1 LCYEK
6 VNRPNKP
13 FAKDLFLGVIHSITF
28 IMKKL
33 HLLALFLLFAGSVSA
48 QYYTP
53 GQPRRRRPVNQR
65 QRQESVVKVGATVGL
80 NTSNI
85 VDANNSYRSTGTV
98 TGFNA
103 GLTFDAPINYFVSF
117 APEVLY
123 SQKGYFAETTDG
135 NLTQHFNFIDVPLLA
150 KFKLA
155 PGFNFLVGPQVSFLV
170 SSNATFDNG
179 FVLANQN
186 NYNNQSNS
194 VYVGGVAGLSVD
206 LGPYVDLHARYAI
219 DFNQTTSNST
229 VLPYYRNQVWQ
240 FGIGLKFN

>member
-1 LCYEK
+1 
-6 VNRPNKP
+6 
-13 FAKDLFLGVIHSITF
+13 
-28 IMKKL
+28 MKKL

-53 GQPRRRRPVNQR
+53 GQPRPRRRVAQR
-65 QRQESVVKVGATVGL
+65 EQRPESVVKVGATIGL

-85 VDANNSYRSTGTV
+85 IDANNSYRGTGTI

-155 PGFNFLVGPQVSFLV
+155 PGFNFLVGPQISFLV

-179 FVLANQN
+179 FAVANEN

-194 VYVGGVAGLSVD
+194 VYIDGVIGASVD

-219 DFNQTTSNST
+219 DLNQTTSNST
-229 VLPYYRNQVWQ
+229 VIPDYRNQVWQ
-240 FGIGLKFN
+240 FFCVPFFQIASPS

>member
-1 LCYEK
+1 
-6 VNRPNKP
+6 
-13 FAKDLFLGVIHSITF
+13 LFLAIVNTNTT

-33 HLLALFLLFAGSVSA
+33 QLLVLGLLFAGSVSA
-48 QYYTP
+48 QYYSP
-53 GQPRRRRPVNQR
+53 GQPRSRRHVARSQR
-65 QRQESVVKVGATVGL
+65 DESVVKVGATVGL

-85 VDANNSYRSTGTV
+85 IDANNSYRSTGTV

-103 GLTFDAPINYFVSF
+103 GLTFDAPVNYFVSF
-117 APEVLY
+117 APEVVY

-155 PGFNFLVGPQVSFLV
+155 PGFNFLVGPQLSFLV

-179 FVLANQN
+179 FVIANEN
-186 NYNNQSNS
+186 NYNSQSNS
-194 VYVGGVAGLSVD
+194 VYIDGVVGLSVD
-206 LGPYVDLHARYAI
+206 LGRYVDLHGRYAI
-219 DFNQTTSNST
+219 DLNQTTSNST
-229 VLPYYRNQVWQ
+229 VLPNYRNQVWQ